1 MATTCDRRTIAADI
15 EDQDAIHI
23 DEDGNQDQNVVVPQ
37 PPAAGGAAAQTT
49 LAFKVEQSKIPEYYG
64 QKGKDNI
71 TAIVF
76 IRKIEDLARTNRWTD
91 ATTYA
96 NVANNLKGFARE
108 WLFATME
115 MLDWTPDQLTWT
127 NLKPRFQ
134 RQFATQTDEK
144 MIMEGLSNLAMKPG
158 ESTGELLARITNTMV
173 IIKESYANYENKPPA
188 PANFDVN
195 NGFTMPV
202 CRQWRDDVL
211 NNTQQFLKMQL
222 FRAALTPELRK
233 VVAQRNPNNMTLD
246 EMYQI
251 VMDTQR
257 EAGPKIKQAV
267 AAVLPETEDEEI
279 TAFQKRK
286 NKNFNQKKS
295 SSYNTSNSTTS
306 KGGYKGYSDN
316 KGYAG
321 NFKGNSGPGNNTNRN
336 GKYCFYCKLQ
346 NHIQEDCFKRI
357 REKKPCRD
365 RQGRAYWPRVY
376 LTENS
381 EPQNQGQQQQ
391 GFH

>member
-1 MATTCDRRTIAADI
+1 MANNDDI
-15 EDQDAIHI
+15 QVDL
-23 DEDGNQDQNVVVPQ
+23 NQDQDGQVVQNV
-37 PPAAGGAAAQTT
+37 PAGAQTT
-49 LAFKVEQSKIPEYYG
+49 LAFKVEQSKIPEYFG
-64 QKGKDNI
+64 QKNKDTI

-91 ATTYA
+91 AATYA

-108 WLFATME
+108 WLFATTE
-115 MLDWTPDQLTWT
+115 MLDWTPAQLTWT

-144 MIMEGLSNLAMKPG
+144 MIMEGLSNLAMKQG

-173 IIKESYANYENKPPA
+173 IIKESYASYENKPAA

-211 NNTQQFLKMQL
+211 NNTQQFLKLQL

-233 VVAQRNPNNMTLD
+233 VVAQRDPNNMTLD
-246 EMYQI
+246 DMYQI
-251 VMDTQR
+251 TTDTQR
-257 EAGPKIKQAV
+257 EAGPKIKQTI
-267 AAVLPETEDEEI
+267 AAVQPEKEEEEI
-279 TAFQKRK
+279 AAFQKRK
-286 NKNFNQKKS
+286 NKNFNQRKS
-295 SSYNTSNSTTS
+295 FSHNTSNATTRT
-306 KGGYKGYSDN
+306 GYKG
-316 KGYAG
+316 
-321 NFKGNSGPGNNTNRN
+321 NSNNYKSNVGPGNNTNRN

-346 NHIQEDCFKRI
+346 NHTQDECFKRI

-381 EPQNQGQQQQ
+381 ESQAQGQQQ

>member
-1 MATTCDRRTIAADI
+1 
-15 EDQDAIHI
+15 
-23 DEDGNQDQNVVVPQ
+23 
-37 PPAAGGAAAQTT
+37 
-49 LAFKVEQSKIPEYYG
+49 
-64 QKGKDNI
+64 
-71 TAIVF
+71 
-76 IRKIEDLARTNRWTD
+76 
-91 ATTYA
+91 
-96 NVANNLKGFARE
+96 
-108 WLFATME
+108 
-115 MLDWTPDQLTWT
+115 MLDWTPAQLTWT

-173 IIKESYANYENKPPA
+173 IIKESYASYENKPAA

-211 NNTQQFLKMQL
+211 NNTQQFLKLQL

-233 VVAQRNPNNMTLD
+233 VVAQRDPNNMTLD
-246 EMYQI
+246 DMYQI
-251 VMDTQR
+251 TTDTQR
-257 EAGPKIKQAV
+257 EAGPKIKQTI
-267 AAVLPETEDEEI
+267 AAVQPEKEEEEI
-279 TAFQKRK
+279 AAFQKRK
-286 NKNFNQKKS
+286 NKNFNQRKS
-295 SSYNTSNSTTS
+295 FSHNTSNATTRT
-306 KGGYKGYSDN
+306 GYKG
-316 KGYAG
+316 
-321 NFKGNSGPGNNTNRN
+321 NSNNYKSNVGPGNNTNRN

-346 NHIQEDCFKRI
+346 NHTQDECFKRI

-381 EPQNQGQQQQ
+381 ESQAQGQQQ

>member
-1 MATTCDRRTIAADI
+1 MANNDDI
-15 EDQDAIHI
+15 QVDL
-23 DEDGNQDQNVVVPQ
+23 NQDQDGQVVQNV
-37 PPAAGGAAAQTT
+37 PAGAQAT
-49 LAFKVEQSKIPEYYG
+49 LAFKVEQSKIPEYFG
-64 QKGKDNI
+64 QKSKDSI

-108 WLFATME
+108 WLFATTE
-115 MLDWTPDQLTWT
+115 MLDWTPAQLTWT

-173 IIKESYANYENKPPA
+173 IIKESYASYENKPAA

-211 NNTQQFLKMQL
+211 NNTQQFLKLQL

-233 VVAQRNPNNMTLD
+233 VVAQRDPNNMTLD
-246 EMYQI
+246 DMYQI
-251 VMDTQR
+251 TTDTQR
-257 EAGPKIKQAV
+257 EAGPKIKQTI
-267 AAVLPETEDEEI
+267 AAVQPEKEEEEI
-279 TAFQKRK
+279 AAFQKRK

-295 SSYNTSNSTTS
+295 FPHNASNATTRT
-306 KGGYKGYSDN
+306 GYKG
-316 KGYAG
+316 
-321 NFKGNSGPGNNTNRN
+321 NSNNYKNNAGPGNNTNRN

-346 NHIQEDCFKRI
+346 NHTQDECFKRI

-381 EPQNQGQQQQ
+381 ESQTQGQQQ

>member
-1 MATTCDRRTIAADI
+1 MTDNTIRVRADI
-15 EDQDAIHI
+15 ENTDPDAITVDTGNDQDGGGH
-23 DEDGNQDQNVVVPQ
+23 DGVIP
-37 PPAAGGAAAQTT
+37 PPPTAPAAPAAGQTT
-49 LAFKVEQSKIPEYYG
+49 LAFKVEQNKVPEYFG

-108 WLFATME
+108 WLFATTE
-115 MLDWTPDQLTWT
+115 MLDWTPAQLTWT

-173 IIKESYANYENKPPA
+173 IIKESYASYENKPAA

-233 VVAQRNPNNMTLD
+233 VVAQRNPNSLTLD
-246 EMYQI
+246 DMYQI
-251 VMDTQR
+251 ATDTQR
-257 EAGPKIKQAV
+257 EAGPKIKQAI
-267 AAVLPETEDEEI
+267 AAVQPENKEEEI
-279 TAFQKRK
+279 AAFQKRK
-286 NKNFNQKKS
+286 NKTFNQKKS
-295 SSYNTSNSTTS
+295 SSYTATRT
-306 KGGYKGYSDN
+306 GYQGYSN
-316 KGYAG
+316 NYKT
-321 NFKGNSGPGNNTNRN
+321 NTGPGNNTNRN

-346 NHIQEDCFKRI
+346 NHTQDECFKRI

-381 EPQNQGQQQQ
+381 DSQNQGQQQ

>member
-1 MATTCDRRTIAADI
+1 MANNDDI
-15 EDQDAIHI
+15 QVDL
-23 DEDGNQDQNVVVPQ
+23 NQDQDGQVVQNV
-37 PPAAGGAAAQTT
+37 PAGAQTT
-49 LAFKVEQSKIPEYYG
+49 LAFKVEQSKVPEYFG
-64 QKGKDNI
+64 QKSKDTI

-91 ATTYA
+91 AATYA

-108 WLFATME
+108 WLFATTE
-115 MLDWTPDQLTWT
+115 MLDWTPAQLTWT

-173 IIKESYANYENKPPA
+173 IIKESYASYENKPPA

-195 NGFTMPV
+195 NGYTMPV
-202 CRQWRDDVL
+202 CRQWKDDVL

-233 VVAQRNPNNMTLD
+233 VVAQKDPNNMTLD
-246 EMYQI
+246 DMYRI
-251 VMDTQR
+251 TTDNQR
-257 EAGPKIKQAV
+257 EAGPKIKQAI
-267 AAVLPETEDEEI
+267 AAVQPEDDDEEI
-279 TAFQKRK
+279 AAFQRRK
-286 NKNFNQKKS
+286 NKNFTQKKNL
-295 SSYNTSNSTTS
+295 SYAAPKATTNT
-306 KGGYKGYSDN
+306 GYKGYSSN
-316 KGYAG
+316 YKNTA
-321 NFKGNSGPGNNTNRN
+321 GPGNNNSRN

-346 NHIQEDCFKRI
+346 NHTQDECFKRI

-381 EPQNQGQQQQ
+381 DSQSQGQQQ

>member
-1 MATTCDRRTIAADI
+1 MVKKCLI
-15 EDQDAIHI
+15 
-23 DEDGNQDQNVVVPQ
+23 
-37 PPAAGGAAAQTT
+37 
-49 LAFKVEQSKIPEYYG
+49 FSEYFG

-108 WLFATME
+108 WLFATTE
-115 MLDWTPDQLTWT
+115 MLDWTPAQLTWT

-173 IIKESYANYENKPPA
+173 IIKESYASYENKPAA

-211 NNTQQFLKMQL
+211 NNTQQFLKLQL

-233 VVAQRNPNNMTLD
+233 VVAQRDPNNMTLD
-246 EMYQI
+246 DMYQI
-251 VMDTQR
+251 TTDTQR
-257 EAGPKIKQAV
+257 EAGPKIKQTI
-267 AAVLPETEDEEI
+267 AAVQPEKEEEEI
-279 TAFQKRK
+279 AAFQKRK
-286 NKNFNQKKS
+286 NKNFNQRKS
-295 SSYNTSNSTTS
+295 FSHNTSNATTRT
-306 KGGYKGYSDN
+306 GYKG
-316 KGYAG
+316 
-321 NFKGNSGPGNNTNRN
+321 NSNNYKSNVGPGNNTNRN

-346 NHIQEDCFKRI
+346 NHTQDECFKRI

-376 LTENS
+376 LTDNS
-381 EPQNQGQQQQ
+381 DSQNQGQQQ

>member
-1 MATTCDRRTIAADI
+1 MTDNTIRVRANI
-15 EDQDAIHI
+15 ENDDTDAIAI
-23 DEDGNQDQNVVVPQ
+23 DDTDHDDQNVVVP
-37 PPAAGGAAAQTT
+37 PAAPTAGRTT
-49 LAFKVEQSKIPEYYG
+49 LAFKVEQSKIPEYFG

-76 IRKIEDLARTNRWTD
+76 IRKIEDLARMNRWTD

-108 WLFATME
+108 WLFATVE
-115 MLDWTPDQLTWT
+115 MLDWKQDQLTWT

-173 IIKESYANYENKPPA
+173 IIKESYSSYENKPPA

-202 CRQWRDDVL
+202 CHQWRDDVL

-233 VVAQRNPNNMTLD
+233 VVAQRNPNSLTLD
-246 EMYQI
+246 DMYQI
-251 VMDTQR
+251 ATDNQR

-267 AAVLPETEDEEI
+267 AAVQPNNEEEEI
-279 TAFQKRK
+279 AAFQKRRT
-286 NKNFNQKKS
+286 KNFGQKK
-295 SSYNTSNSTTS
+295 NTSYTTS
-306 KGGYKGYSDN
+306 SATNKTGYKGYSPN
-316 KGYAG
+316 YKS
-321 NFKGNSGPGNNTNRN
+321 NSRPGNNANRN

-346 NHIQEDCFKRI
+346 NHTQDECFKRI

-376 LTENS
+376 LTDNS
-381 EPQNQGQQQQ
+381 ESQNQGQQQ
-391 GFH
+391 GFP

>member
-1 MATTCDRRTIAADI
+1 MTDNTIRVRADI
-15 EDQDAIHI
+15 TDDPDAIHT
-23 DEDGNQDQNVVVPQ
+23 DDGDQDDQNVVIPP
-37 PPAAGGAAAQTT
+37 PPAAGAAGQTT
-49 LAFKVEQSKIPEYYG
+49 LAFKVEQSKIPEYFG

-108 WLFATME
+108 WLFATTE
-115 MLDWTPDQLTWT
+115 MLDWTPAQLTWT

-173 IIKESYANYENKPPA
+173 IIKESYASYENKPAA

-202 CRQWRDDVL
+202 CRQWKDDVL

-233 VVAQRNPNNMTLD
+233 VIAQRDPNNMTLD
-246 EMYQI
+246 DMYQI
-251 VMDTQR
+251 TTDTQR
-257 EAGPKIKQAV
+257 EAGPKIKQAI
-267 AAVLPETEDEEI
+267 AAVQPEKEEAEI
-279 TAFQKRK
+279 AAFQKRK
-286 NKNFNQKKS
+286 NKNFNQKKNF
-295 SSYNTSNSTTS
+295 SYTASNATTRTGS
-306 KGGYKGYSDN
+306 KGYSN
-316 KGYAG
+316 KYTSNA
-321 NFKGNSGPGNNTNRN
+321 GPGNNTNRN

-346 NHIQEDCFKRI
+346 NHTQDECFKRI

-376 LTENS
+376 VTENS
-381 EPQNQGQQQQ
+381 DSQNQGQQQ

>member
-1 MATTCDRRTIAADI
+1 MTDNTIRVRADI
-15 EDQDAIHI
+15 TDDPDAIHT
-23 DEDGNQDQNVVVPQ
+23 DDGAQDDQNVVIPP
-37 PPAAGGAAAQTT
+37 PPAAGAAGAAGQTT
-49 LAFKVEQSKIPEYYG
+49 LAFKVEQSKIPEYFG

-108 WLFATME
+108 WLFATTE
-115 MLDWTPDQLTWT
+115 MLDWTPAQLTWT

-173 IIKESYANYENKPPA
+173 IIKESYASYENKPPA

-202 CRQWRDDVL
+202 CRQWKDDVL

-233 VVAQRNPNNMTLD
+233 VIAQRDPNNMTLD
-246 EMYQI
+246 DMYQI
-251 VMDTQR
+251 TTDTQR
-257 EAGPKIKQAV
+257 EAGPKIKQAI
-267 AAVLPETEDEEI
+267 AAVQPEKEEEEI
-279 TAFQKRK
+279 AAFQKRK

-295 SSYNTSNSTTS
+295 SSYTASNATTRT
-306 KGGYKGYSDN
+306 GYKGYSN
-316 KGYAG
+316 KYTSNA
-321 NFKGNSGPGNNTNRN
+321 GPGNNTNRN

-346 NHIQEDCFKRI
+346 NHTQDECFKRI

-376 LTENS
+376 ITENS
-381 EPQNQGQQQQ
+381 DLQNQGQQQ